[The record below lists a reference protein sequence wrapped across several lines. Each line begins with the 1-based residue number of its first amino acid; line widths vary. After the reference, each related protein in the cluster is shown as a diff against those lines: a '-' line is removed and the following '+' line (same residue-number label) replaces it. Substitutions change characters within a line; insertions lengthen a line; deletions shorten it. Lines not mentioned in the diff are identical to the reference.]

1 MKEKGKLQLEW
12 AFPPF
17 PEFGI
22 SDTGF
27 DELWTDPQML
37 YLRSRIQG
45 RGGGAGGTFVC
56 RECKLTF
63 AKDISVL

>member
-17 PEFGI
+17 PELGI

-45 RGGGAGGTFVC
+45 RGGGPG
-56 RECKLTF
+56 EHLF
-63 AKDISVL
+63 AENAN